1 MELLTA
7 LIGAI
12 IGAVFSF
19 ALSEYTKRKD
29 ERKKLLT
36 ALRTEVSLNL
46 EVAQEILRI
55 NSVVNFDTKDEK
67 QWGWCEVIPFSEA
80 AWIAVT
86 STGALSHFDQ
96 RLIEPLLR
104 VFAMVKKSNFAAE
117 KMKAGRYDP
126 REGREYTLRVQ
137 KTKEELEAAMKV
149 LGGMK

>member
-1 MELLTA
+1 MELLTV

-46 EVAQEILRI
+46 EVAQEILNT
-55 NSVVNFDTKDEK
+55 NSLINFDTKDEK
-67 QWGWCEVIPFSEA
+67 QWGWCEVVPFSEA

-96 RLIEPLLR
+96 KLIEPLLR
-104 VFAMVKKSNFAAE
+104 VFAMVKKANFAAE

-126 REGREYTLRVQ
+126 REGKEYTLRVH
-137 KTKEELEAAMKV
+137 KAKEELEAALKV

>member
-1 MELLTA
+1 MELLTV

-12 IGAVFSF
+12 LGAVFSF

-46 EVAQEILRI
+46 EVAQEILNT
-55 NSVVNFDTKDEK
+55 NSLINFDTKDEK
-67 QWGWCEVIPFSEA
+67 QWGWCEVVPFSEA

-96 RLIEPLLR
+96 KLIEPLLR
-104 VFAMVKKSNFAAE
+104 VFAMVKKANFAAE

-126 REGREYTLRVQ
+126 REGKEYTLRVH
-137 KTKEELEAAMKV
+137 KAKEELEAALKV